1 MGGST
6 VEVSDSAG
14 LFEDKKWCRMV
25 EEDRCVLC
33 NGGKVEDVKH
43 FVLKFEQ
50 DRVSASGKDQGNC
63 GSRGMIE

>member
-6 VEVSDSAG
+6 VEVSGSAG

-50 DRVSASGKDQGNC
+50 DRCQLLERINGIVGA
-63 GSRGMIE
+63 EE